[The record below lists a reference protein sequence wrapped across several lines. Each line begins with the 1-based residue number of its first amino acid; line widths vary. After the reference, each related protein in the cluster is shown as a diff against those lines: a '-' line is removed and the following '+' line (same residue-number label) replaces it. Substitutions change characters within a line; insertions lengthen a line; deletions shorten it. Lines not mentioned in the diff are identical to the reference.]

1 MIRLSFKNDKNDG
14 FSIEAFIEQDFVWLK
29 ILGPRISKDEPV
41 VNVADM
47 FDKQI
52 MIGQHLFE
60 IDGPN
65 LFTWRTTRH
74 KAGESG
80 LPMGLPRR

>member
-1 MIRLSFKNDKNDG
+1 MIRFSFKNDKNDG

-29 ILGPRISKDEPV
+29 ILGSRISKDEPV

-65 LFTWRTTRH
+65 LFTWRQP
-74 KAGESG
+74 SG
-80 LPMGLPRR
+80 IRQERVDCP